1 MSDIKLINSKIDKAE
16 LKRLVD
22 TGFKDMVGETTAW
35 KS

>member
-1 MSDIKLINSKIDKAE
+1 MSDIKLITTKIDKDE

-22 TGFKDMVGETTAW
+22 EGFKDMGGETTAW